1 MNLDDFKYNRANITA
16 FRLVKTKSSFFKDIS
31 LNLTDY
37 YPNNGNHTE
46 KRKILMKVC
55 FISSR
60 F

>member
-37 YPNNGNHTE
+37 YSINGNHNE
-46 KRKILMKVC
+46 KSKILIKVC
-55 FISSR
+55 F
-60 F
+60 